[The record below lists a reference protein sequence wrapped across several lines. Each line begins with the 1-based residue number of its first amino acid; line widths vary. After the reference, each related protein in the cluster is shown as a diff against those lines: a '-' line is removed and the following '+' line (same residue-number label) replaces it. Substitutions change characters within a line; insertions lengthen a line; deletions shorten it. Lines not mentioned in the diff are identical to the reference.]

1 MHIMHFIQ
9 GESSLDRV
17 LCCFHALHKICHSG
31 NLGWASYMMISEY
44 LPFCPKVWDTNIS
57 INQQIQNK
65 TKTGG
70 FWKLLLLA
78 SLLPPH
84 CHCNAANP
92 QRCSKSQMPKLKID
106 SFFPAEHSSELK
118 PETGGALSL
127 SPPFSSLLLFLIGT
141 ICLLLEITFCPVNQ
155 NIRRQD
161 THCSFLWYWLI
172 VLARIMLSHDLF
184 Q

>member
-31 NLGWASYMMISEY
+31 NLGWASYMIISEY
-44 LPFCPKVWDTNIS
+44 LPFCPKVWYTNIS

-92 QRCSKSQMPKLKID
+92 QRCSKSQMPKLKNDRFI
-106 SFFPAEHSSELK
+106 SSAEHSSELK

-141 ICLLLEITFCPVNQ
+141 ICLLLESPVNQ